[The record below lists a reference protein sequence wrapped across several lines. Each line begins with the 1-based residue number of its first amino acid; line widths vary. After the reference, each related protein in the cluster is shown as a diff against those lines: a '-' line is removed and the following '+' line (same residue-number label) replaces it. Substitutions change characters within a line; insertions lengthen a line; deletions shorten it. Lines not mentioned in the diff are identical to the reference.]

1 MTQTPT
7 KEQVDSTW
15 NKVIFTG
22 NLGKDPEMS
31 YTPNGNACTKFSI
44 AVGQGKDGKGNNNP
58 TMWLN
63 VETWKQTAEQ
73 CNNKLTKGTRVEVTG
88 RLVQDHWEKDG
99 QKRSNFKV
107 VAQTVRLLKKSE
119 GQAATGFIDA
129 DGASGIDDHDTLGD
143 LDDHPF

>member
-22 NLGKDPEMS
+22 NLVKDPEMS
-31 YTPNGNACTKFSI
+31 YTPNGNAFTKFSI

-73 CNNKLTKGTRVEVTG
+73 CNNKLTKGT
-88 RLVQDHWEKDG
+88 Q
-99 QKRSNFKV
+99 
-107 VAQTVRLLKKSE
+107 LK
-119 GQAATGFIDA
+119 
-129 DGASGIDDHDTLGD
+129 
-143 LDDHPF
+143 